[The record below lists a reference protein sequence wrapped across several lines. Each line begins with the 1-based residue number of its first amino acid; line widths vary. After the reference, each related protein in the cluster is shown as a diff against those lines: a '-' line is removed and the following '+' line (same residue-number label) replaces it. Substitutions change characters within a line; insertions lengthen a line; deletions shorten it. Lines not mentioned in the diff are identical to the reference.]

1 MLEQISE
8 LLEDYREII
17 LTVTAVLY
25 ALLGLAC
32 LALSAWQ
39 AREAL
44 AARRAGN
51 RAYMRNATSASAVCL
66 GLAALLFIASYLT
79 ASLILFGPGSRAGL

>member
-1 MLEQISE
+1 MVERIVE
-8 LLEDYREII
+8 LLEDYREIV
-17 LTVTAVLY
+17 LTVSAVLY
-25 ALLGLAC
+25 ALLGLFC
-32 LALSAWQ
+32 LALSAWE

-51 RAYMRNATSASAVCL
+51 RVYMRGATVSSAVCL

-79 ASLILFGPGSRAGL
+79 ASLVL

>member
-1 MLEQISE
+1 MVERIAE

-17 LTVTAVLY
+17 LTVSAVLY

-32 LALSAWQ
+32 LALSVWQ
-39 AREAL
+39 AWEAL

-51 RAYMRNATSASAVCL
+51 RLYMHNATSTSAVCL
-66 GLAALLFIASYLT
+66 GLAALLFTASYLT
-79 ASLILFGPGSRAGL
+79 ASLVL